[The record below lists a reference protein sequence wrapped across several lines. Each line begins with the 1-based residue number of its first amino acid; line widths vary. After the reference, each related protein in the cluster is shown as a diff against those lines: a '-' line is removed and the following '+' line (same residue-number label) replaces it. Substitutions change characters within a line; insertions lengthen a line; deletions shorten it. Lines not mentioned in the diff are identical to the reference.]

1 MSTNTAAMYA
11 LLEQA
16 RQKNAAN
23 KLYRLDMFDP
33 VSAPASTSV
42 PAGISTAHSDGT
54 GVRSVRE
61 TSVAP
66 EGFASD
72 VASRMGKSLATGAL
86 GGIAMGGTG
95 IPSGPGVAKNLAS
108 SIMGASNLA
117 ESITGKK
124 ALGYFGQAAVTAFN
138 TALSIAV
145 PELRAA
151 SFVLSPIA
159 SLAARAAF
167 GDDLDNSL
175 ARGFGYS
182 DFGGVQS
189 RMDNIGKN
197 VFGDIGDPFDS
208 SMYGNPKSYM
218 DTLADG
224 LFGDP
229 SAKFGDVGKSNIDGP
244 PGGYGDYGGPN
255 APSDNDEDGP
265 DGPDTGLQGGG
276 SNTDGGSSTGSEKDS
291 AGNTSADKSSG
302 VGHGGFG
309 DRNGSGI
316 GGERGLGY

>member
-1 MSTNTAAMYA
+1 MSTNTVAMYA

-16 RQKNAAN
+16 RRKNAAN

-66 EGFASD
+66 DGFASD
-72 VASRMGKSLATGAL
+72 VASHMGKSLATGAVGSL
-86 GGIAMGGTG
+86 AMGGTG

-124 ALGYFGQAAVTAFN
+124 ALGVPAQAALAALN
-138 TALSIAV
+138 TGLSLAIPGYAPVSFLGSIATN
-145 PELRAA
+145 
-151 SFVLSPIA
+151 
-159 SLAARAAF
+159 LAARAAF
-167 GDDLDNSL
+167 GDDLDNGL

-182 DFGGVQS
+182 DFGGAQS
-189 RMDNIGKN
+189 RMDTIGNN
-197 VFGDIGDPFDS
+197 VFGSVGDPLS
-208 SMYGNPKSYM
+208 GGMYGNQKSYM
-218 DTLADG
+218 DNLADG

-229 SAKFGDVGKSNIDGP
+229 SSKFGGGITGDLDGP
-244 PGGYGDYGGPN
+244 PGGYGDYGGNN
-255 APSDNDEDGP
+255 APGDSDDDGP
-265 DGPDTGLQGGG
+265 DGPDGFGGDSG
-276 SNTDGGSSTGSEKDS
+276 FGGDRDGGSDGGGDGGSD
-291 AGNTSADKSSG
+291 
-302 VGHGGFG
+302 GGG
-309 DRNGSGI
+309 DGGSD
-316 GGERGLGY
+316 GGE

>member
-124 ALGYFGQAAVTAFN
+124 ALGYFGQAGVTAFN
-138 TALSIAV
+138 TALSIAF
-145 PELRAA
+145 PEIRAA

-167 GDDLDNSL
+167 GDDLDNGL
-175 ARGFGYS
+175 AKGIGYS
-182 DFGGVQS
+182 DFGRYDSQ
-189 RMDNIGKN
+189 MDNIGKN
-197 VFGDIGDPFDS
+197 VFGDFGNPFDS

-218 DTLADG
+218 DTLADN

-229 SAKFGDVGKSNIDGP
+229 SSKFSGGGKSTIDGP

-265 DGPDTGLQGGG
+265 DGPDTGGPD
-276 SNTDGGSSTGSEKDS
+276 TDGGNDSTGS
-291 AGNTSADKSSG
+291 TSEG
-302 VGHGGFG
+302 
-309 DRNGSGI
+309 
-316 GGERGLGY
+316 